1 VNGAVTDKDD
11 LPALGAL
18 VVLVPAPNS
27 HQKPD
32 EYKTSTTDQY
42 GHFEIRGVPPGHYEA
57 LAWQKVDAES
67 YSDPD
72 FLRPLEKMAASFDL
86 AANEQKTVQLKMI
99 PAPDSLN

>member
-1 VNGAVTDKDD
+1 MNGAVTDKDD

-67 YSDPD
+67 Y
-72 FLRPLEKMAASFDL
+72 
-86 AANEQKTVQLKMI
+86 
-99 PAPDSLN
+99 